1 MDKDLVQIRFE
12 GKTLDCRPDTTV
24 AVALWENGVRVL
36 SHSPK
41 YGSPRGVTC
50 ARGQCTACLMRVDGV
65 PNVRVCELPV
75 RGGMEVARQ
84 DTGAFYGPAMQK
96 SLSLGSALFPVGFY
110 YKWFTKPAWV
120 SRYFLKTI
128 RPLTGVGRLP
138 AARALPSAPATEA
151 ATRDLGS
158 VETVVIGGG
167 PSGLEAA
174 ARAGGRVLVLDENTL
189 PGGQRAAALQAVA
202 QETRGG
208 LGRFPVL
215 AAAHERLDRALADF
229 AAGGA
234 EFRPGSRVIAGYHPD
249 GLLLREGGDLLT
261 LRFGSVVWA
270 AGALDV
276 LGLFP
281 GNDAPGMIGPRA
293 LYRMVLRD
301 GLDLGGRRVIVI
313 GGGLDF
319 WLSAT
324 LLACRGAHLS
334 LVVTETGWQTEVSA
348 AVDHKWPLHTGLVL
362 AGMSAVGGTSIQ
374 ATLAPRR
381 SSPGPKLSELR
392 MEGDLAVICN
402 PGKPAYDVL
411 YQLGSELVLQPERG
425 GYLPAGADGSDLGGI
440 LPGGRPFRV
449 VGEAA
454 GIRPGSPD
462 SSLPE
467 VRHP

>member
-1 MDKDLVQIRFE
+1 MQIRFE
-12 GKTLDCRPDTTV
+12 GKTLTCRPGATV
-24 AVALWENGVRVL
+24 AVALWENGVRIL

-41 YGSPRGVTC
+41 YGTPRGVTC

-65 PNVRVCELPV
+65 PNVRVCEQPV
-75 RGGMEVARQ
+75 RQGMEVARQ

-110 YKWFTKPAWV
+110 YKWFTRPAWV
-120 SRYFLKTI
+120 SRCFLKTI

-138 AARALPSAPATEA
+138 AARALPSVPADGAAPQ
-151 ATRDLGS
+151 DLGS

-174 ARAGGRVLVLDENTL
+174 ARAGGRALLLDENTG

-208 LGRFPVL
+208 LARFPVL
-215 AAAHERLDRALADF
+215 AAAHERLGRALEGF
-229 AAGGA
+229 AASGA
-234 EFRPGSRVIAGYHPD
+234 AFRPGSRVIAGYNPD
-249 GLLLREGGDLLT
+249 GLLLREGVDLLT

-276 LGLFP
+276 MGLFP

-293 LYRMVLRD
+293 LYRLVLRD

-334 LVVTETGWQTEVSA
+334 LVVTEGGRQTEVSA
-348 AVDHKWPLHTGLVL
+348 AVDFKWPLHTGLVL
-362 AGMSAVGGTSIQ
+362 AGMSNGKGGSVQ
-374 ATLAPRR
+374 ASLAPRR
-381 SSPGPKLSELR
+381 SSPGPKLSQLR

-402 PGKPAYDVL
+402 SGKPAYDIL
-411 YQLGSELVLQPERG
+411 YQLGCELVLQPERG

-454 GIRPGSPD
+454 GSRPGSPD
-462 SSLPE
+462 DAIPE
-467 VRHP
+467 VELP